1 MNLLLWRTN
10 MKTHNISPI
19 LFGNGDELIYVSHLA
34 FKHALGKKLMEGHQE
49 FLVCL
54 PPSTASQCLHFCF
67 EVMLTCLRD
76 VGWKWIG
83 HFWFLSLCLLIYFCR
98 KRPRRV
104 LWRKVLS
111 SKRVFT
117 DCHRRLPQVLLKRW
131 LSLKIVI
138 KDSSKFCWS
147 DGGLERLSSKTAK
160 SSAEEMA
167 VLKDCH
173 QRLPK
178 VLLKRWLSLKIV
190 IKDCPR
196 FCWRDGC
203 L

>member
-1 MNLLLWRTN
+1 
-10 MKTHNISPI
+10 
-19 LFGNGDELIYVSHLA
+19 
-34 FKHALGKKLMEGHQE
+34 MEGHQE
-49 FLVCL
+49 FLVSLHQRL
-54 PPSTASQCLHFCF
+54 PNVCTS
-67 EVMLTCLRD
+67 VLRWCWHVWGD

-117 DCHRRLPQVLLKRW
+117 DCHQRLPQVLLKWW

-138 KDSSKFCWS
+138 KDCQKFCWR
-147 DGGLERLSSKTAK
+147 DGCLQRLSSKTAK

-190 IKDCPR
+190 IKDCAK

-203 L
+203 LSRLSSKTAQSSAEKDC